1 MAGLQDRRDPAQSAR
16 IPEEEQTTFGQQSPY
31 AAGYDSGPSSSTAF
45 PAFPS
50 IPSRAPPTSASESQH
65 SKFIS
70 PQQSVAPSPVPLTV
84 PIQHEPQHYPQDF
97 DDQPPAYD
105 DVARPGAPQNY
116 YGNNNN
122 SNNHGYSNPSAP
134 LLPPSGP
141 PATSYSAIPSAPATP
156 YTRGSPRSIY
166 GESDDGSHR
175 FNKFWLIFLAV
186 VVLLSITVDDDNKVD
201 SGNCGAGFTR
211 NLINQTVPISYNKID
226 ITADGLLATVIVE
239 QRNYE
244 GDELAKAIFSIDA
257 TGRDRDDLGT
267 VAHEL
272 HIDPSRGHMFGFVTR
287 KPGADPSDCISVVIR
302 VSIPPSMSLIDRLR
316 ITVNEGNATMDM
328 LRPDMSLKIKELASR
343 VVTGYTR
350 IDANVDKLQLGG
362 SFGKIEGSVV
372 VGDSMTVLMV
382 EGDVAL
388 DVSQSA
394 QTIDGKINVTKG
406 NIDIALTQQT
416 TPYVGTFQLETGSG
430 EVEVHNADA
439 RTTRLKYKSHKLI
452 KGWVSLTGREPHG
465 KMSSLKLSTHQGSA
479 DLDLARHT
487 DP

>member
-1 MAGLQDRRDPAQSAR
+1 MSHNTIHKTL
-16 IPEEEQTTFGQQSPY
+16 TTNRQRMM
-31 AAGYDSGPSSSTAF
+31 
-45 PAFPS
+45 
-50 IPSRAPPTSASESQH
+50 I
-65 SKFIS
+65 
-70 PQQSVAPSPVPLTV
+70 
-84 PIQHEPQHYPQDF
+84 
-97 DDQPPAYD
+97 
-105 DVARPGAPQNY
+105 
-116 YGNNNN
+116 
-122 SNNHGYSNPSAP
+122 NNHGYSNPSAP

-186 VVLLSITVDDDNKVD
+186 VVLLSITVDDDNK
-201 SGNCGAGFTR
+201 
-211 NLINQTVPISYNKID
+211 
-226 ITADGLLATVIVE
+226 LATVIVE

-394 QTIDGKINVTKG
+394 QTIDGKVNVTKG